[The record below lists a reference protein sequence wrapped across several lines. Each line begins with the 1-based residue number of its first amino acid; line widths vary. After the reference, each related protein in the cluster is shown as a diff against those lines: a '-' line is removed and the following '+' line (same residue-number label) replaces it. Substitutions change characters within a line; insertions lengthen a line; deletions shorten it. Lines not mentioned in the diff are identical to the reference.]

1 MQTPNIAKSVAAVA
15 GDILAEDA
23 SPNDVDAWNGN
34 LESTLVFPGPTGVLL
49 AAGWTRIL
57 PGNGFLGNTVLQ
69 LQLLFFSFV
78 DLKIHHIY
86 YRLCLYIVLHTPYS

>member
-23 SPNDVDAWNGN
+23 SPNDVNAWNGN

-49 AAGWTRIL
+49 AAGKTD
-57 PGNGFLGNTVLQ
+57 FFSNTVLQ
-69 LQLLFFSFV
+69 LPLLFLSFV
-78 DLKIHHIY
+78 DLK
-86 YRLCLYIVLHTPYS
+86 T